1 MSRGWDGFGKR
12 LREAM
17 LAKGFV
23 NRKGD
28 PDVTRFA
35 LAHGWIPNYVYRWLA
50 DESIPDKSNLD
61 KLGEALSIP
70 PARLLFGDEVNR
82 VPGNPR
88 KRGGRKVVG
97 LVAALGVWLGL
108 SAPTAWGS
116 GVLADQNA
124 PGGSVETSD
133 NVRGIM
139 SRWRRRIYHPWW
151 SSPAPSTSGSL
162 VLTAELA

>member
-1 MSRGWDGFGKR
+1 MSSGWEGFGKR

-35 LAHGWIPNYVYRWLA
+35 LSHGWIPNYLYRWLA
-50 DESIPDKSNLD
+50 DASTPDKENLD
-61 KLGEALSIP
+61 KLGEALGIP
-70 PARLLFGDEVNR
+70 PARLLYGDEVNR

-88 KRGGRKVVG
+88 KRGGRKLG
-97 LVAALGVWLGL
+97 CLVAALGVALGVATSTR
-108 SAPTAWGS
+108 SAP
-116 GVLADQNA
+116 
-124 PGGSVETSD
+124 TSD

-139 SRWRRRIYHPWW
+139 SGWRRRTYHPWGR
-151 SSPAPSTSGSL
+151 SPAPSTSGSL
-162 VLTAELA
+162 VLTVGLA

>member
-1 MSRGWDGFGKR
+1 MAAWDGFGKR

-17 LAKGFV
+17 LANGFV

-50 DESIPDKSNLD
+50 DDSHPDGPNLD
-61 KLGEALSIP
+61 KLGEALGIP
-70 PARLLFGDEVNR
+70 PARLIFGDEVNR

-88 KRGGRKVVG
+88 KRGGRKLG
-97 LVAALGVWLGL
+97 CLVAALGVSLGM

-116 GVLADQNA
+116 GGLADQPA
-124 PGGSVETSD
+124 PTGSVRTTD

-139 SRWRRRIYHPWW
+139 SRWRRRIYHPWG
-151 SSPAPSTSGSL
+151 PTARAGTSVSL
-162 VLTAELA
+162 LLTAIRA